1 MFFNGVS
8 TNAYADE
15 FSIVPN
21 RSFKYTDSPN
31 TRGEYAERECARVLD
46 HLFATRS
53 VTAQTQSR
61 IDTHARYGNKRESPP
76 PPRSRRATT
85 RSTHPHPPPATS
97 RTRALTTRDPH
108 ERGRQHTSLARI
120 VPAIHST
127 SASSQILD
135 DERRRHDRLPRPP
148 PARAS
153 STINFTFVFILTSFC

>member
-53 VTAQTQSR
+53 VTAQTRSR
-61 IDTHARYGNKRESPP
+61 IDTHARYGKQEREPAAAALMPSDDAVRAPSSPTRDLAHTRTHHARP
-76 PPRSRRATT
+76 TRRRQATHITRAHRPHHPFDVGVVADARRRAT
-85 RSTHPHPPPATS
+85 
-97 RTRALTTRDPH
+97 
-108 ERGRQHTSLARI
+108 
-120 VPAIHST
+120 
-127 SASSQILD
+127 SS
-135 DERRRHDRLPRPP
+135 
-148 PARAS
+148 
-153 STINFTFVFILTSFC
+153 